1 MKSPEGVHAVPANNK
16 LPIAPLGRQ
25 YSLRESVTESL
36 RAAIIA
42 GTLQEGTL
50 YSAPALAAAFGVS
63 ATPVREAM
71 MDLTREGLVETMKN
85 KGFRITGMSDRE
97 LDELTEIRLLLEPPV
112 MENIAGTIP
121 PAGITVLHSLADSIV
136 DAARDGDLAAYLA
149 ADREFHAELLRYSGN
164 NQLVELATSLRA
176 RTRMYGLKAL
186 SESNRLADSAH
197 EHHELVDLVESGD
210 GAGAREHLSRHIRHA
225 RGLWATGE
233 QETPPEENQT

>member
-1 MKSPEGVHAVPANNK
+1 MKTAQGVLTVSVNNE

-36 RAAIIA
+36 RTAIIA
-42 GTLQEGTL
+42 GTLKEGTL

-85 KGFRITGMSDRE
+85 KGFRITSMSDRE
-97 LDELTEIRLLLEPPV
+97 LDELSEIRLLLEPPV
-112 MENIAGTIP
+112 MADIAGTVP
-121 PAGITVLHSLADSIV
+121 PSGITTLRSMADAIV
-136 DAARDGDLAAYLA
+136 NAAREGDLASYLA
-149 ADREFHAELLRYSGN
+149 ADRDFHAELLRYTGN

-176 RTRMYGLKAL
+176 RTRMYGLKTL
-186 SESNRLADSAH
+186 SESDRLADSAQ
-197 EHHELVDLVESGD
+197 EHHELLNLIESGD
-210 GAGAREHLSRHIRHA
+210 GPAARELMRRHIGHA

-233 QETPPEENQT
+233 HEKPDQEQQP

>member
-1 MKSPEGVHAVPANNK
+1 MKSAGGVHAVPANNE

-25 YSLRESVTESL
+25 RSLRESVTESL

-85 KGFRITGMSDRE
+85 KGFRITSMSDHE

-121 PAGITVLHSLADSIV
+121 PSGIAVLHSLAENIV

-149 ADREFHAELLRYSGN
+149 ADRDFHAELLRYSGN
-164 NQLVELATSLRA
+164 DQLVELATDLRA

-197 EHHELVDLVESGD
+197 EHHELVDLVELGD
-210 GAGAREHLSRHIRHA
+210 GAAAREYLSRHIRHA

-233 QETPPEENQT
+233 QETPPEEKKT